1 VAFDIDA
8 NGLLEVSAT
17 DRTTGRK
24 QKVSISGGSN
34 LNEQEIK
41 SIIEE
46 AKSKANED
54 RKKRSVI
61 DRKNSALTLI
71 AQAERRLRDAS
82 LEFGPYGAERQQR
95 AVEIAIQDVEE
106 YLDDYDPQELEI
118 SVSALQEALFGLNR
132 KFAAERKTDNNP
144 LQGIKNTFGSLKDE
158 LFSDDYW
165 DDDPWD
171 NQMNRNYRN
180 SRYGNS
186 RDDDPWDNDY
196 FLKDYLSILGLSND
210 FDDKELKKAFR
221 REARKWHPDLNKNDL
236 NAEERFK
243 LINEAYEYLR
253 DPNKRNKN
261 SDVNIQEDYE
271 NNNFKTGFPDF
282 QDYLD
287 SLFGYEYNANNE
299 DEYTDEPLD
308 DESTNLE
315 NDEFNN
321 YEYPTTSPEEPP
333 PVKLHQDIE
342 TIIELTPNE
351 ALNGASI
358 LIELEDQTMVEVDTP
373 PFAGDGWRLR
383 LENIARGGK
392 DHYLQLK
399 VQTESGLRIDGLR
412 VIYKL
417 ELFPHDAL
425 LGCAVEVPT
434 LDGNVTLQVPPKSST
449 GRMLRLKGRGLAFE
463 DNVGDQYVEILVVI
477 PADINDEEIALYT
490 RLQELSLSDS

>member
-1 VAFDIDA
+1 MVIL
-8 NGLLEVSAT
+8 GMMIHGT
-17 DRTTGRK
+17 MT
-24 QKVSISGGSN
+24 IS
-34 LNEQEIK
+34 
-41 SIIEE
+41 
-46 AKSKANED
+46 SK
-54 RKKRSVI
+54 
-61 DRKNSALTLI
+61 
-71 AQAERRLRDAS
+71 
-82 LEFGPYGAERQQR
+82 
-95 AVEIAIQDVEE
+95 
-106 YLDDYDPQELEI
+106 
-118 SVSALQEALFGLNR
+118 
-132 KFAAERKTDNNP
+132 
-144 LQGIKNTFGSLKDE
+144 
-158 LFSDDYW
+158 
-165 DDDPWD
+165 
-171 NQMNRNYRN
+171 
-180 SRYGNS
+180 
-186 RDDDPWDNDY
+186 
-196 FLKDYLSILGLSND
+196 KDYLSILGLSPN

-243 LINEAYEYLR
+243 LINEAYEYLGN
-253 DPNKRNKN
+253 PNKSNKSLN
-261 SDVNIQEDYE
+261 DDFNEVSE

-287 SLFGYEYNANNE
+287 SLFGYEYTASNYDEYNNE
-299 DEYTDEPLD
+299 PFE
-308 DESTNLE
+308 DESINIG
-315 NDEFNN
+315 NDEFNS

-342 TIIELTPNE
+342 TIIELTPDE
-351 ALNGASI
+351 ALSGASI

-412 VIYKL
+412 VLYKL

-449 GRMLRLKGRGLAFE
+449 GRMLRLKGRGLTFE

>member
-1 VAFDIDA
+1 MVIL
-8 NGLLEVSAT
+8 GMMIHGT
-17 DRTTGRK
+17 MT
-24 QKVSISGGSN
+24 IS
-34 LNEQEIK
+34 
-41 SIIEE
+41 
-46 AKSKANED
+46 SK
-54 RKKRSVI
+54 
-61 DRKNSALTLI
+61 
-71 AQAERRLRDAS
+71 
-82 LEFGPYGAERQQR
+82 
-95 AVEIAIQDVEE
+95 
-106 YLDDYDPQELEI
+106 
-118 SVSALQEALFGLNR
+118 
-132 KFAAERKTDNNP
+132 
-144 LQGIKNTFGSLKDE
+144 
-158 LFSDDYW
+158 
-165 DDDPWD
+165 
-171 NQMNRNYRN
+171 
-180 SRYGNS
+180 
-186 RDDDPWDNDY
+186 
-196 FLKDYLSILGLSND
+196 KDYLSILGLSHD

-253 DPNKRNKN
+253 VNNKDIGG
-261 SDVNIQEDYE
+261 SDDHIGDDFA

-287 SLFGYEYNANNE
+287 SLFGYEYASKNH
-299 DEYTDEPLD
+299 DEYEYETYENDSKNID
-308 DESTNLE
+308 

-321 YEYPTTSPEEPP
+321 YEYPAKSPEEPP

-342 TIIELTPNE
+342 TIVELTPDE
-351 ALNGASI
+351 ALSGASI
-358 LIELEDQTMVEVDTP
+358 LIELEDETVVEVDTP

-412 VIYKL
+412 VLYKL

-449 GRMLRLKGRGLAFE
+449 GRMLRLKGRGLSFE
-463 DNVGDQYVEILVVI
+463 DYVGDQYIEILVVI

>member
-1 VAFDIDA
+1 MVIL
-8 NGLLEVSAT
+8 GT
-17 DRTTGRK
+17 MIHGTMTT
-24 QKVSISGGSN
+24 S
-34 LNEQEIK
+34 
-41 SIIEE
+41 
-46 AKSKANED
+46 SK
-54 RKKRSVI
+54 
-61 DRKNSALTLI
+61 
-71 AQAERRLRDAS
+71 
-82 LEFGPYGAERQQR
+82 
-95 AVEIAIQDVEE
+95 
-106 YLDDYDPQELEI
+106 
-118 SVSALQEALFGLNR
+118 
-132 KFAAERKTDNNP
+132 
-144 LQGIKNTFGSLKDE
+144 
-158 LFSDDYW
+158 
-165 DDDPWD
+165 
-171 NQMNRNYRN
+171 
-180 SRYGNS
+180 
-186 RDDDPWDNDY
+186 
-196 FLKDYLSILGLSND
+196 KDYLSILGLSAD

-253 DPNKRNKN
+253 DPNVRKN
-261 SDVNIQEDYE
+261 SSDEKNQDDKE
-271 NNNFKTGFPDF
+271 NNNFEKGFPDF

-287 SLFGYEYNANNE
+287 SLFGYEYSPRNYE
-299 DEYTDEPLD
+299 EYVDESFD
-308 DESTNLE
+308 DESINTN

-321 YEYPTTSPEEPP
+321 HDYPTTSPEEPP

-342 TIIELTPNE
+342 TIIELTPDE

-358 LIELEDQTMVEVDTP
+358 LIELDDETIVEVDTP

-399 VQTESGLRIDGLR
+399 VQTDNGLRIDGLR
-412 VIYKL
+412 VFFKL

-449 GRMLRLKGRGLAFE
+449 GRMLRLKGRGLTFE
-463 DNVGDQYVEILVVI
+463 DNIGDQFVEILVVI